1 MNSNSSSSSNSNSS
15 RIKAMT
21 DTMGNLRRS
30 VGVVVGA
37 LHHKGGNK
45 GGDSNSNSNTIT
57 VSIKRSRE
65 FVVAALTEG
74 TQILPCYSFGSS
86 DVFGSSSSIFG
97 IPPVVPLKRP
107 LLTVVGR
114 PIQCPHTPAA
124 MMTPELVHEFHQI
137 YLSEIKRIFDS
148 YKNTYGWTDKKIVF
162 VN

>member
-1 MNSNSSSSSNSNSS
+1 
-15 RIKAMT
+15 MT
-21 DTMGNLRRS
+21 DTMGKLRRS

-37 LHHKGGNK
+37 LHHKGGSK
-45 GGDSNSNSNTIT
+45 GGESSSSSNSNSNTIT

-86 DVFGSSSSIFG
+86 DVFGSSSSSSSSIFG